1 MKTYYKV
8 SFEYSEGIYCTNMA
22 HAESAADVEKH
33 YKKYTWCSVR
43 EAAPYELD
51 EAKAKGMP
59 IIEIEH
65 EEPATDEPAQTE
77 SKEEEKKMENYTIN
91 KNADFNSLEI
101 TFAGKPSEAIR
112 DALKALKFR
121 WHSIKHVWYGYTTEE
136 AARAAIDGAEGKKS
150 TQDAQTV
157 KASSSAA
164 AKPDQGHIRIY
175 YNGIK
180 IDGGKLIK
188 CYYSI
193 DNNADNAESVSIIA
207 ANYDD
212 LPRDLLPVR
221 NDTDIYTDYFDKDSA
236 YITPEHPL
244 YKYFRYAGLKDRAK
258 SAEKR
263 METVKAELN
272 SGRERWAGHFD
283 AYRRELVQLQA
294 QIDEYKAAADP
305 GQPTAADLDAINR
318 QRQEQEN
325 AEREAR
331 HAEELAER
339 ERVLN
344 ARNDGRRF
352 IEATAKAYPVEEG
365 APVVTIEWSEHPA
378 FYDWND
384 KDTLKLSVAAAEIIL
399 KTLDAERHK
408 QPRGGYDKTSFRI
421 NWKDE
426 NGEEMQYNG
435 RYNLGDNDG
444 GLIAHIRS
452 IGEWERTHK
461 EHGQPKEQPDET
473 NDRLQSAEY
482 LQQFTA

>member
-1 MKTYYKV
+1 
-8 SFEYSEGIYCTNMA
+8 
-22 HAESAADVEKH
+22 
-33 YKKYTWCSVR
+33 
-43 EAAPYELD
+43 
-51 EAKAKGMP
+51 
-59 IIEIEH
+59 
-65 EEPATDEPAQTE
+65 
-77 SKEEEKKMENYTIN
+77 MENYTIN

-101 TFAGKPSEAIR
+101 TFTGKPSEAIR

-136 AARAAIDGAEGKKS
+136 AARAAIDGAEGTGS
-150 TQDAQTV
+150 AQNAQPG
-157 KASSSAA
+157 KASSSTT
-164 AKPDQGHIRIY
+164 KPDQGHIRVY

-207 ANYDD
+207 ANYDA

-263 METVKAELN
+263 IETVKAELD
-272 SGRERWAGHFD
+272 SGRERWSGHFD
-283 AYRRELVQLQA
+283 AYRRELAQLQT
-294 QIDEYKAAADP
+294 QINEYQAAIDP
-305 GQPTAADLDAINR
+305 GQPTAADLDKINR

-344 ARNDGRRF
+344 AQNDGRRF
-352 IEATAKAYPVEEG
+352 IEATAKAYPIAENE
-365 APVVTIEWSEHPA
+365 PVVIIEWSENPA
-378 FYDWND
+378 FYSWADNE
-384 KDTLKLSVAAAEIIL
+384 LKLSIAAAELIL
-399 KTLDAERHK
+399 TSLDNDVHK
-408 QPRGGYDKTSFRI
+408 QHRGYDKTSFCI
-421 NWKDE
+421 IWTDE

-435 RYNLGDNDG
+435 RYDLGDNDG

-452 IGEWERTHK
+452 IGEWERTHE
-461 EHGQPKEQPDET
+461 EHGKEKDTPDET
-473 NDRLQSAEY
+473 NDRLQVAAY
-482 LQQFTA
+482 LQKFTA